1 MWRSGGNTCVVC
13 RLLSGLEVLRRC
25 KSRAHQAGDGS
36 GKKECRL
43 HLGMMYLGTG
53 GNLKEDLVNVGK
65 PRGMDEEQMRNTERE
80 VLVKGAGN
88 VDTDVVMRRAIP

>member
-1 MWRSGGNTCVVC
+1 MTIWGNTCVVC
-13 RLLSGLEVLRRC
+13 GLLSGLEVLRRR

-36 GKKECRL
+36 GKEECRL
-43 HLGMMYLGTG
+43 HFGMMDLGTG
-53 GNLKEDLVNVGK
+53 GNLKEYLANVAK

-88 VDTDVVMRRAIP
+88 VDTGVVMDKAIP